1 MWSGCVRSGKKGGNK
16 SVNKINKEEIRAV
29 LEHAGF
35 STAELPT
42 ALAQLV
48 ATATTQLEGV
58 MAAREVV
65 HATAME
71 APRDASASGSV
82 IAQAVLLDA
91 VLLEH

>member
-16 SVNKINKEEIRAV
+16 SVNKINKKEIRAV

-35 STAELPT
+35 STAGLPT

-48 ATATTQLEGV
+48 ATATTATTQLEGV

-71 APRDASASGSV
+71 A
-82 IAQAVLLDA
+82 
-91 VLLEH
+91 